1 MDDVDLVN
9 VFRNLLKDV
18 KDVKEETGRLNRKLV
33 LEQEEFKEA
42 LKAEREKREEAV
54 KGEREKREEALKVEK
69 EERERERA
77 ERQSEKI
84 EADKK
89 YKFLQNYI
97 VDVEETTMDTVGWI
111 ANNVGHHLFSA

>member
-18 KDVKEETGRLNRKLV
+18 KDVKEETGRLNRNLV
-33 LEQEEFKEA
+33 LEQEEFKEE
-42 LKAEREKREEAV
+42 LKA
-54 KGEREKREEALKVEK
+54 EREKREEALKVEK

>member
-33 LEQEEFKEA
+33 LEQEEFKEE
-42 LKAEREKREEAV
+42 LKA
-54 KGEREKREEALKVEK
+54 EREKREEALKVEK

-111 ANNVGHHLFSA
+111 ANNVGHHLFST

>member
-42 LKAEREKREEAV
+42 LKA
-54 KGEREKREEALKVEK
+54 EREKREEALKVEK

-111 ANNVGHHLFSA
+111 ANNMGHHLFSA